1 MPENIKPESGT
12 SPEQLERN
20 KLVEEHRRLDVEFNV
35 VESEIDSFFRRPGP
49 YKKPED
55 DEEISSLTT
64 KREKILEG
72 IGKIEQTLL
81 DLDTK

>member
-1 MPENIKPESGT
+1 MPESIKPETGPN
-12 SPEQLERN
+12 PEQVERN
-20 KLVEEHRRLDVEFNV
+20 RLIEEHRRLDAEFNV

-64 KREKILEG
+64 KREKILEE
-72 IGKIEQTLL
+72 IRKIEQTLL